1 PDSAASG
8 YTTLPDQAL
17 MRQCRGFSETGCMV
31 NPGSMTKPNIL
42 RGLAPDTVLLLCYWW
57 FFAGVSH

>member
-1 PDSAASG
+1 MILPPPAKPDPDSAVSGFFGERGRVASLG
-8 YTTLPDQAL
+8 L
-17 MRQCRGFSETGCMV
+17 
-31 NPGSMTKPNIL
+31 MTKPNIL